1 MSLIYKKKMEIRER
15 RSEDRATLEK
25 AKEILEQRNL
35 RIQKG
40 SADYIKTINKIKK
53 EIKNT
58 LETVDE

>member
-53 EIKNT
+53 EIKKTQMSLN
-58 LETVDE
+58 E